1 MYTRQEREGIL
12 WEFHRSGLSV
22 RRACATL
29 PLFPNP
35 DNLYRWL
42 GLERSGELVA
52 REMPDRA
59 SRMHCS
65 HGEGSPA
72 YGGNASRAAARRGPQ
87 ARRREP
93 TLRDIERHAEQTEWR
108 EWAADLPEDPAERAR
123 MAEVRLA
130 EAAAVLDVLKAPG
143 PASLENVE
151 KHLAGRAA
159 RAMGMG
165 VELADVLRDLSIA
178 RSTYHDQA
186 GVLSRPDPKGAL
198 RVRVRASFEASG
210 GAYGSQSVWA
220 DLRRG
225 GGEPV
230 SWRDLEPGDLETP
243 VVVSEKVVRR
253 HHGRGGPRRG
263 QGPADEAQGEVLEL
277 RRRARREAAEPP
289 TARGRLARLLLA
301 RAGAARRHRRH
312 RVQPSTATGPT
323 SRPPSTAST
332 AGPICWTVSD
342 HPDRG
347 LVLVGMLRGPR
358 RGQCGPTGGAPAHRA
373 HRRRGRLHERRLGG
387 GVRGVPRG
395 GALDVAQGAQP
406 RQRARRGLLRDAQVR
421 LLRGARLESACP
433 SGSSGRGWTP
443 TSGGTATGR
452 SRSRSAGGRRRSTGG
467 TWATATRSRPRSGKT
482 SEVPHAPNVW
492 HCHVSRAWHMGC
504 VALPRFSRGRKVP
517 RRENRG
523 PSPADYS
530 PTPDPASSPRGR
542 GLSRYRRPL
551 PSCHS

>member
-93 TLRDIERHAEQTEWR
+93 TLRDIERHAGQTEWR

-143 PASLENVE
+143 PASLGNVE

-186 GVLSRPDPKGAL
+186 AVVSRPDPKGAL
-198 RVRVRASFEASG
+198 RARVRASYEASG
-210 GAYGSQSVWA
+210 GAYGPQSVWA

-243 VVVSEKVVRR
+243 VVVSEKVVRAIMAEEGLVAAKAR
-253 HHGRGGPRRG
+253 
-263 QGPADEAQGEVLEL
+263 QM
-277 RRRARREAAEPP
+277 RRRARYSSYAGE
-289 TARGRLARLLLA
+289 RGE
-301 RAGAARRHRRH
+301 
-312 RVQPSTATGPT
+312 
-323 SRPPSTAST
+323 RPPNLPLREDDSHDFSSPEPGLLVVTDVTEFALDGYRAYLSP
-332 AGPICWTVSD
+332 AIDCFDGRPVCWTVSE
-342 HPDRG
+342 HPDRE
-347 LVLVGMLRGPR
+347 LVLGMLRGLV
-358 RGQCGPTGGAPAHRA
+358 GAVRPI
-373 HRRRGRLHERRLGG
+373 GERPLTVHTDGG
-387 GVRGVPRG
+387 GVYMSGAWAAECEASHVVRSMSRKARSPDNARAEGFFGTLKCDFFEGRDWSGVPFGEFRER
-395 GALDVAQGAQP
+395 LDAYIGWY
-406 RQRARRGLLRDAQVR
+406 RDGK
-421 LLRGARLESACP
+421 LKKSL
-433 SGSSGRGWTP
+433 GWRT
-443 TSGGTATGR
+443 TA
-452 SRSRSAGGRRRSTGG
+452 
-467 TWATATRSRPRSGKT
+467 
-482 SEVPHAPNVW
+482 E
-492 HCHVSRAWHMGC
+492 
-504 VALPRFSRGRKVP
+504 
-517 RRENRG
+517 
-523 PSPADYS
+523 
-530 PTPDPASSPRGR
+530 
-542 GLSRYRRPL
+542 YRRDMGYGDTVAA
-551 PSCHS
+551 

>member
-108 EWAADLPEDPAERAR
+108 EWAADMPEDPAERAR

-198 RVRVRASFEASG
+198 RVRVQIGRASC
-210 GAYGSQSVWA
+210 
-220 DLRRG
+220 
-225 GGEPV
+225 
-230 SWRDLEPGDLETP
+230 
-243 VVVSEKVVRR
+243 
-253 HHGRGGPRRG
+253 
-263 QGPADEAQGEVLEL
+263 
-277 RRRARREAAEPP
+277 RE
-289 TARGRLARLLLA
+289 
-301 RAGAARRHRRH
+301 
-312 RVQPSTATGPT
+312 RV
-323 SRPPSTAST
+323 
-332 AGPICWTVSD
+332 
-342 HPDRG
+342 
-347 LVLVGMLRGPR
+347 
-358 RGQCGPTGGAPAHRA
+358 
-373 HRRRGRLHERRLGG
+373 
-387 GVRGVPRG
+387 
-395 GALDVAQGAQP
+395 
-406 RQRARRGLLRDAQVR
+406 
-421 LLRGARLESACP
+421 
-433 SGSSGRGWTP
+433 
-443 TSGGTATGR
+443 
-452 SRSRSAGGRRRSTGG
+452 
-467 TWATATRSRPRSGKT
+467 
-482 SEVPHAPNVW
+482 
-492 HCHVSRAWHMGC
+492 
-504 VALPRFSRGRKVP
+504 
-517 RRENRG
+517 
-523 PSPADYS
+523 
-530 PTPDPASSPRGR
+530 
-542 GLSRYRRPL
+542 
-551 PSCHS
+551 